1 MKKYAPYSEI
11 IDISEELKEY
21 RKLCRGKSKK
31 FIYYLDWKK
40 YISEKL
46 SRLDTPDKKENF
58 KHYLINHNR
67 VNKNTKSYFITLMIF
82 CMNLYINKIDAKFNF
97 LSLTISITI
106 ILFQMIYQSDIY
118 EKEYCFYC
126 DLIEILEEIEKEE
139 AESCPTPKL
148 ITKKQ

>member
-1 MKKYAPYSEI
+1 MKKHAPYSEI

-21 RKLCRGKSKK
+21 QKLCRGKSKK

-67 VNKNTKSYFITLMIF
+67 VNKNINSYFITLMIF
-82 CMNLYINKIDAKFNF
+82 CINLYINKIDANF
-97 LSLTISITI
+97 DLFSLTISIAI
-106 ILFQMIYQSDIY
+106 IIFQMVYQSDVY

-126 DLIEILEEIEKEE
+126 DLIEILEEIEKKEE
-139 AESCPTPKL
+139 DKCHTR
-148 ITKKQ
+148 KQAMKTL